1 MIFEASFKH
10 SKPPRSEAWRR
21 AIYADRRADAGDIA
35 TVRETSMSLTDE
47 QLTQYFEDGFLIVED
62 VSTRV
67 LGGGGLGR
75 AGSCG

>member
-1 MIFEASFKH
+1 
-10 SKPPRSEAWRR
+10 
-21 AIYADRRADAGDIA
+21 
-35 TVRETSMSLTDE
+35 MSLTDE